1 MRFCNPNGGSHLLT
15 VGLFPNT
22 RKPAVATVLDWI
34 IQYLQERKVRILMP
48 EDAAETMKH
57 RELACSRN
65 QLSEQLTFAL
75 TLGGDGTLLNTAREI
90 APHGVA
96 VCGIN
101 MGQLGFLTEIEL
113 VDLAP
118 SMDRLIRGDYYL
130 EERLMLDAFILRGEE
145 RIAVSSALNDVVIAK
160 GGFSRMIRLK
170 LYIDDHL
177 TANYP
182 ADGLIVSTS
191 TGSTGYSLSAGGPIV
206 NPNLKVT
213 VITPICPHSL
223 NTRSMVV
230 SDKEDIRIE
239 TQATHDDI
247 VLTVDGQTVFSL
259 RTTDQVLVRR
269 SPSRARFIKFNE
281 RSYYDLLRTK
291 LRRSDP
297 DDPQ

>member
-1 MRFCNPNGGSHLLT
+1 MFT

-22 RKPAVATVLDWI
+22 RKQAVTTVLDWI
-34 IQYLQERKVRILMP
+34 IQYLQEKKVRVLMP
-48 EDAAETMKH
+48 EDAAETMNH

-65 QLSEQLTFAL
+65 QLAKELTLAL

-90 APHGVA
+90 APHGVP

-113 VDLAP
+113 VELAP
-118 SMDRLIRGDYYL
+118 SIDRLIRGDYYI
-130 EERLMLDAFILRGEE
+130 EERLMLDTVIVRGND
-145 RIAVSSALNDVVIAK
+145 RITVPSALNDVVVAK

-170 LYIDDHL
+170 LFIDDHL

-182 ADGLIVSTS
+182 ADGLIVATP

-206 NPNLKVT
+206 SPNLRVT

-223 NTRSMVV
+223 NTRSLIV
-230 SDKEDIRIE
+230 SDKEEIRIE

-247 VLTVDGQTVFSL
+247 VLTVDGQTVYSL
-259 RTTDQVLVRR
+259 KTNDKIMLHR
-269 SPSRARFIKFNE
+269 SAARARFVKFND
-281 RSYYDLLRTK
+281 RSYFDSLRTK

-297 DDPQ
+297 DDPV